1 VNLTDSTRA
10 GYAGTTDGITSD
22 NSFGLALSA
31 SEANSTVVYQQSAD
45 QITWTTATE
54 TVGSRSD
61 GQLYYRAQVTDA
73 AGNVSESNI
82 VNATVDTT
90 VAPATISTTIG
101 TNSGLTQAIGSGVS
115 ALTKDNTWTI
125 TGTAEANSTVEIFE
139 GATKLGDAVLTD
151 TSWTYTTST
160 LSNAKHEL
168 TAKIT
173 DRAGN
178 QTTTSAIEATVDAV
192 APTVTI
198 ATDDA
203 ALHIGDNA
211 IITLTFSEAPVA
223 LPAVTASAGSL
234 TPFTVSSTNPLE
246 YTATLT
252 PPADTA
258 AATITFTVASWTDA
272 AGNEG
277 TIAASPATVAVDT
290 VAPTTGTLSFANLV
304 DTGTANT
311 PAITQNRTFDL
322 SLGAQEAGSSTV
334 YERSF
339 NGGAFE
345 STIAAQSALADGNY
359 EFRATVTDAAGN
371 TTTTNTISVTVDN
384 AAPTVGTLS
393 FVNLTDSTR
402 SGYAG
407 TTDGITSDNSFGLTL
422 SASEAGS
429 TVVIKFLQTELLV
442 GPTMQQLM
450 VLAVLVLSTTAHK

>member
-1 VNLTDSTRA
+1 LSFVNLTDSTRS

-31 SEANSTVVYQQSAD
+31 SEAGSTVVYQVSANG
-45 QITWTTATE
+45 TSGWTDDAATD
-54 TVGSRSD
+54 GPRSA
-61 GQLYYRAQVTDA
+61 GAQYYRAQVTDA
-73 AGNVSESNI
+73 AGNVSYSNVI
-82 VNATVDTT
+82 NATVDTT
-90 VAPATISTTIG
+90 VTPATISTTID
-101 TNSGLTQAIGSGVS
+101 TNSGLTQTIGSSAS

-139 GATKLGDAVLTD
+139 GATKLGDAVLTGTD
-151 TSWTYTTST
+151 WTYTTST

-178 QTTTSAIEATVDAV
+178 QTTTSAIEATVDAL

-198 ATDDA
+198 ETNDSALNIGDDA
-203 ALHIGDNA
+203 T
-211 IITLTFSEAPVA
+211 ITLTFSEAPVA
-223 LPAVTASAGSL
+223 LPAVTPSAGALSS
-234 TPFTVSSTNPLE
+234 FTVNATNPLV

-252 PPADTA
+252 PPASTA
-258 AATITFTVASWTDA
+258 AATITFSVASWTDA
-272 AGNEG
+272 AGNAG
-277 TIAASPATVAVDT
+277 TIAASPATVSVDT
-290 VAPTTGTLSFANLV
+290 VAPTTGALSFANLV

-311 PAITQNRTFDL
+311 PAITQNGTFDL

-339 NGGAFE
+339 NGGAFA
-345 STIAAQSALADGNY
+345 STDFAQSALADGNY
-359 EFRATVTDAAGN
+359 EFRAKVTDAAGN
-371 TTTTNTISVTVDN
+371 TTTTNTIAVTVDN
-384 AAPTVGTLS
+384 VVPTVGTLS

-407 TTDGITSDNSFGLTL
+407 TTDGITSDNSFGLAL

-429 TVVIKFLQTELLV
+429 TVV
-442 GPTMQQLM
+442 
-450 VLAVLVLSTTAHK
+450 